1 MPSSSVGSA
10 TDGWAVSADEPMLMQ
25 TGPETFRAA
34 LPDGRLLELR
44 LAHHTRRGLGL
55 PTVPPRAVATEM
67 VCLLLERGALPDGL
81 APDGGVLDLG
91 PATLRFPEA
100 VDELRAR
107 LG

>member
-1 MPSSSVGSA
+1 MPSSSDGSG
-10 TDGWAVSADEPMLMQ
+10 TDGRAVRDDEPVLMQ

-34 LPDGRLLELR
+34 LPDGRIVELR
-44 LAHHTRRGLGL
+44 LAHHTRQGLDL
-55 PTVPPRAVATEM
+55 PSVPPLSIATQM
-67 VCLLLERGALPDGL
+67 VCLLLEREALPADL
-81 APDGGVLDLG
+81 APDGGVLELG